1 MLEQQKR
8 TDLEKEAKAKKVLE
22 KLKSD
27 SHKWT
32 ETTVKVIDKSLHGV
46 VVRQKETEARKAKS
60 LGKVSLPAIREENR
74 KNWEDKLSCI
84 SKKVVQKLD
93 KSDKYFNQIMN
104 VLLKSESYTGDWE
117 KLFVLVFQRYSQY
130 NHYKIENLSQPA
142 EIYFEKIESEGL
154 AKLRKKSAKRPGVE
168 PQIGHKPNVQD
179 IVNRI
184 TGSDSRSRASRT
196 SKKPGSH
203 APKIVRSISRGTKD
217 SLTQQYVPIVLPVNN
232 LHKDRQQEVKP
243 YTIMRQ
249 SPSVTGVEPEHD
261 RVQQT
266 NADGIHKKYSHL
278 NYDLNKKNQY
288 AGFNGAV
295 NHEMVIK

>member
-27 SHKWT
+27 SHRWT

-46 VVRQKETEARKAKS
+46 VLRQKETEARKAKS

-84 SKKVVQKLD
+84 SRKVVQKLD

-117 KLFVLVFQRYSQY
+117 KLFVLVFKRYSQSSHY
-130 NHYKIENLSQPA
+130 NIENLSQPA
-142 EIYFEKIESEGL
+142 EIYFEKIENQAL
-154 AKLRKKSAKRPGVE
+154 AKLRKKSATRRGFE
-168 PQIGHKPNVQD
+168 PKSGHKPNVQD

-184 TGSDSRSRASRT
+184 TGSNSRSRGSLT
-196 SKKPGSH
+196 SKKPSSH
-203 APKIVRSISRGTKD
+203 TPKIVRSISRGTNA
-217 SLTQQYVPIVLPVNN
+217 SLIEQYMPIVLPVNN
-232 LHKDRQQEVKP
+232 LHKDTQQEVKP

-249 SPSVTGVEPEHD
+249 SPPAPVVEPEHD

-266 NADGIHKKYSHL
+266 NADGIQKKYSHL
-278 NYDLNKKNQY
+278 NYDLNKKNQQ

-295 NHEMVIK
+295 NHEVVIK